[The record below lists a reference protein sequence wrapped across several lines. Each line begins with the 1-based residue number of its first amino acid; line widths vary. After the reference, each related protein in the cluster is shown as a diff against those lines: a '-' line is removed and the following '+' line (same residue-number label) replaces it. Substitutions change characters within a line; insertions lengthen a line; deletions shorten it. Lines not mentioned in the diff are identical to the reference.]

1 MNQYSLI
8 QINKQTKTKGT
19 DHMISTK
26 KEKINNVV
34 QLKTSAKKRR

>member
-1 MNQYSLI
+1 MNQYSSNL
-8 QINKQTKTKGT
+8 INKQTKTKGM
-19 DHMISTK
+19 DHVISTK